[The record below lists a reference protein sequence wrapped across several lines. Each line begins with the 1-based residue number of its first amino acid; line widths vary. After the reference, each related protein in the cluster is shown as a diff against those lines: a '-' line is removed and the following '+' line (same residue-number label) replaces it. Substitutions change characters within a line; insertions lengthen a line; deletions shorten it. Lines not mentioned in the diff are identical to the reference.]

1 MHTTII
7 GLGCFGRA
15 LADLVSQ
22 HGGRVRVFDVSTDV
36 QTEPYETASTLEEA
50 VLGTD
55 IVVIAVPVPVFSEVL
70 SQLKPHLR
78 PEQLVMDVGS
88 VKSGPCNAMAS
99 MLGTAIPWVGTHP
112 LFGPN
117 SIAMGEWPLRV
128 VVCPNELHPESV
140 ERAADFKRPMN
151 MEDKLDISVEVGQ
164 LSERSV
170 TFDYTVLGAG
180 GDIRATVQI
189 KHAFV
194 RLSTFAPCGPPE
206 ILTNGLRK
214 LELIP

>member
-1 MHTTII
+1 MAYTHQVTARFFHVDRAGII
-7 GLGCFGRA
+7 FFGRIFEYC
-15 LADLVSQ
+15 
-22 HGGRVRVFDVSTDV
+22 HIVF
-36 QTEPYETASTLEEA
+36 EE
-50 VLGTD
+50 
-55 IVVIAVPVPVFSEVL
+55 
-70 SQLKPHLR
+70 
-78 PEQLVMDVGS
+78 
-88 VKSGPCNAMAS
+88 
-99 MLGTAIPWVGTHP
+99 MLGEVFERVAPTFEKHD
-112 LFGPN
+112 FGMP
-117 SIAMGEWPLRV
+117 IVHCE
-128 VVCPNELHPESV
+128 
-140 ERAADFKRPMN
+140 ADFKWLMN